1 MAVTGVARDRGSG
14 PPRRR
19 RAPAEARREILEAA
33 SGLVT
38 EQPAHTVSVAAIMD
52 RTTLSRKS
60 FYVYFRDR
68 AELIGALVRP
78 LRAETDA
85 SLAQWRQAEDPVAAG
100 REALLSAAHTYRRHG
115 AILRAVFWSSDD
127 DPEVAAARS
136 ALIDP
141 VVEVAQAIIDAS
153 NSGLADSHGAAT
165 ALVTM
170 NVHRLLTLTPGT
182 SDAEMHVLVDTLA
195 TIWERVLYPS
205 TG

>member
-1 MAVTGVARDRGSG
+1 
-14 PPRRR
+14 
-19 RAPAEARREILEAA
+19 
-33 SGLVT
+33 
-38 EQPAHTVSVAAIMD
+38 MD

-78 LRAETDA
+78 LRAEADTA
-85 SLAQWRQAEDPVAAG
+85 LARWREAEDPVAAG

-115 AILRAVFWSSDD
+115 AILRAVFWSSGN

-141 VVEVAQAIIDAS
+141 VVAVAEAIIDAADS
-153 NSGLADSHGAAT
+153 ELADSRGAAT

-170 NVHRLLTLTPGT
+170 NVHRLLTLTPET
-182 SDAEMHVLVDTLA
+182 SDADMHALVDTLA
-195 TIWERVLYPS
+195 TIWERALYS
-205 TG
+205 SKG

>member
-1 MAVTGVARDRGSG
+1 MARDQGSS
-14 PPRRR
+14 PPRRRR
-19 RAPAEARREILEAA
+19 RAPAEARGEILEAA
-33 SGLVT
+33 AGLLA
-38 EQPAHTVSVAAIMD
+38 EQPAHAVSVSAIMD

-78 LRAETDA
+78 LRVEADA
-85 SLAQWRQAEDPVAAG
+85 ALAQWRQAEDPVAAG

-115 AILRAVFWSSDD
+115 AILRAVFWSSGD

-141 VVEVAQAIIDAS
+141 VIDVAEAIIDGANS
-153 NSGLADSHGAAT
+153 NFGDPRGTAT

-170 NVHRLLTLTPGT
+170 NVHRLLTLTPDA
-182 SDAEMHVLVDTLA
+182 SDAEVDALVDTLA
-195 TIWERVLYPS
+195 TIWERALYS
-205 TG
+205 NRGQA